1 MRFKLISCEVLFR
14 EMCDAVA
21 RSPHQVDVEFLSK
34 GLHDRGG
41 AAMAKELQAKIDATD
56 GYDAV
61 LLGYALCGNGLHGL
75 RAGSI
80 PVAAMRAHDCI
91 ALLLGSRERY
101 AELVTEEPGTYFRST
116 GWIERGSGLE
126 QLVMNSTGVGI
137 SLDQFIEKYGEDNG
151 RYLYHE
157 MTRYQTNY
165 QKLVYIQTG
174 LEPDGRFE
182 NEARREAAE
191 RGWRFQ
197 SVKGSLE
204 IFRRL
209 VGGEWDND
217 DIVVA
222 QPGERFAARY
232 DERIVIAE
240 GS

>member
-1 MRFKLISCEVLFR
+1 
-14 EMCDAVA
+14 
-21 RSPHQVDVEFLSK
+21 
-34 GLHDRGG
+34 
-41 AAMAKELQAKIDATD
+41 
-56 GYDAV
+56 
-61 LLGYALCGNGLHGL
+61 
-75 RAGSI
+75 
-80 PVAAMRAHDCI
+80 
-91 ALLLGSRERY
+91 
-101 AELVTEEPGTYFRST
+101 
-116 GWIERGSGLE
+116 
-126 QLVMNSTGVGI
+126 MNSTGVGI
-137 SLDQFIEKYGEDNG
+137 SLDQFIEKYGEDNR